1 MAKDAEHMSVSKDA
15 GNVRSQTGYVVSDG
29 MDKTAVVV
37 FERRTKHELY
47 KKYVRRS
54 TRIKVHDEN
63 NTAQI
68 GDFVQVAESRP
79 RSGSKSWLLLRVIE
93 RANDVGA

>member
-1 MAKDAEHMSVSKDA
+1 MAKDTEYVNVSKVS
-15 GNVRSQTGYVVSDG
+15 GNARSQTGFVVSDG
-29 MDKTAVVV
+29 MNKTAVVV

-54 TRIKVHDEN
+54 TRIKVHDED
-63 NTAQI
+63 NTAQV

-79 RSGSKSWLLLRVIE
+79 RAGSKSWVLVRVIE